1 MHNYGKV
8 KSSIKPKDLEI
19 TDSKVF
25 VASDITP
32 YTETIDEHEVN
43 GYEYNYISY
52 DKDEYIQNITKTNAD
67 NIDMLLGCVLEM
79 SEIVYQ

>member
-1 MHNYGKV
+1 MYNYGRV

-25 VASDITP
+25 IASDITP

-43 GYEYNYISY
+43 GYEYDYISY

-67 NIDMLLGCVLEM
+67 NIDLLLGCVLEM